1 MQSEQPVWCAKCHL
15 EIVPAD
21 LRTVYQR
28 VDYHRHC
35 FLLLVREEAEE
46 QIRRKAASVR
56 TVEQTA
62 WTPSARFQ

>member
-1 MQSEQPVWCAKCHL
+1 MESHQPVWCDKCHL

-35 FLLLVREEAEE
+35 FLLLVSEEAEE
-46 QIRRKAASVR
+46 QKRRKAASVR
-56 TVEQTA
+56 PTGQIA
-62 WTPSARFQ
+62 WSASAK

>member
-1 MQSEQPVWCAKCHL
+1 MESQPVWCAKCHL

-28 VDYHRHC
+28 VDYHRQC

-46 QIRRKAASVR
+46 QVRRKAASVR
-56 TVEQTA
+56 PAGQTA
-62 WTPSARFQ
+62 WSSWAK